1 MPTSRSPV
9 RRFLSVALIMA
20 ASLAAA
26 AGWGWWQ
33 YARAPLSLSA
43 PRLEV
48 DIERGTAG
56 QGIGNA
62 LRRQGVSV
70 SGLGLALAMRLR
82 GDASKIRAGS
92 YELISPITLQT
103 LLDRLTRGDASVR
116 DITFI
121 EGWTMR
127 QVRAALL
134 RQPDLR
140 AQSQAM
146 TDAEL
151 LAAVGAAETHPEGL
165 FAPDTYSFAPGTT
178 DIDVLRRA
186 YRLQQRR
193 LDAAWQA
200 RPKNADRPM
209 LQSPYQVLV
218 LASIIEKET
227 GRESDR
233 GRVAAVF
240 VNRLKRGMML
250 QSDPTTI
257 YGMGDAFDGNLRRRD
272 LKTDTPYNTYT
283 RNGLPPTP
291 IAMPG
296 SASIAAA
303 LNPATI
309 DALYFVARGDGSSE
323 FSDDLVA
330 HNRAVAR
337 YQKKLPDPMNPMPES
352 RRGLP

>member
-1 MPTSRSPV
+1 MPSRRPSF
-9 RRFLSVALIMA
+9 RRFLAFAMIA
-20 ASLAAA
+20 AICFAAA
-26 AGWGWWQ
+26 AGWAWWQ
-33 YARAPLSLSA
+33 YARAPLSMVS

-48 DIERGTAG
+48 DIDRGLAG

-70 SGLGLALAMRLR
+70 SGWMLSAAMRLR
-82 GDASKIRAGS
+82 GDAPKIRAGS
-92 YELISPITLQT
+92 YELIAPITLRT

-121 EGWTMR
+121 EGWNIR
-127 QVRAALL
+127 QVRLALS

-140 AQSQAM
+140 HSSQTM

-165 FAPDTYSFAPGTT
+165 FAPDSYSFAPGTI
-178 DIDVLRRA
+178 DIDILRRA
-186 YRLQQRR
+186 YRLQRKR
-193 LDAAWQA
+193 LEAAWQT
-200 RPKNADRPM
+200 RPTSAEPPI
-209 LQSPYQVLV
+209 LQSPYQLLV

-233 GRVAAVF
+233 ARVAAVF
-240 VNRLKRGMML
+240 INRLKRGMML

-257 YGMGDAFDGNLRRRD
+257 YGMGEAFDGNLRRRD
-272 LKTDTPYNTYT
+272 LRTDTPYNTYT

-296 SASIAAA
+296 SASMAAA
-303 LNPATI
+303 LNPARSE
-309 DALYFVARGDGSSE
+309 ALYFVARGDGSSE
-323 FSDDLVA
+323 FSDDLAA

-337 YQKKLPDPMNPMPES
+337 YQKKMPDPMNLPES
-352 RRGLP
+352 RRGPP

>member
-9 RRFLSVALIMA
+9 RQLLWVALIIV

-33 YARAPLSLSA
+33 YTSAPLSLSA

-48 DIERGTAG
+48 DIERGVAG
-56 QGIGNA
+56 PGIGSA

-70 SGLGLALAMRLR
+70 SGIGLAIAMRLR

-92 YELISPITLQT
+92 YELSAPITLRT

-116 DITFI
+116 DITII
-121 EGWTMR
+121 EGWNIR
-127 QVRAALL
+127 QVRSALL

-140 AQSQAM
+140 AQSQGM

-165 FAPDTYSFAPGTT
+165 FAPDTYSYAPGTT

-200 RPKNADRPM
+200 RPKSADRPL
-209 LQSPYQVLV
+209 LQSPYEVLV

-233 GRVAAVF
+233 ARVAAVF

-257 YGMGDAFDGNLRRRD
+257 YGLGEAFDGNLRRRD
-272 LKTDTPYNTYT
+272 LKADTPYNTYT

-291 IAMPG
+291 IATPG

-303 LNPATI
+303 LSPART
-309 DALYFVARGDGSSE
+309 DALYFVSKGDGSSE
-323 FSDDLVA
+323 FSDDLAA

-337 YQKKLPDPMNPMPES
+337 YQKKVPDPMNLPET
-352 RRGLP
+352 RRGTP

>member
-1 MPTSRSPV
+1 
-9 RRFLSVALIMA
+9 MA
-20 ASLAAA
+20 AGLAAA
-26 AGWGWWQ
+26 AGWAWWQ
-33 YARAPLSLSA
+33 YARVPLSLSA

-48 DIERGTAG
+48 AIERGTAG

-70 SGLGLALAMRLR
+70 SGPGLALAMRLR
-82 GDASKIRAGS
+82 GDAQKIRAGS
-92 YELISPITLQT
+92 YELISPITLQI
-103 LLDRLTRGDASVR
+103 LLDRLTRGDSSVR

-121 EGWTMR
+121 EGWNIR
-127 QVRAALL
+127 QVRAALQ
-134 RQPDLR
+134 REPDLR
-140 AQSQAM
+140 LQSPAM
-146 TDAEL
+146 SDAEL
-151 LAAVGAAETHPEGL
+151 LVAVGAAETHPEGL
-165 FAPDTYSFAPGTT
+165 FAPDTYSYVPGTT

-200 RPKNADRPM
+200 RPVSADRPM

-227 GRESDR
+227 GRDSDR
-233 GRVAAVF
+233 ARIAAVF

-257 YGMGDAFDGNLRRRD
+257 YGLGEAFDGNLRRRD
-272 LKTDTPYNTYT
+272 LRTDTPYNTYT

-296 SASIAAA
+296 TASIAAA
-303 LNPATI
+303 LSPASI
-309 DALYFVARGDGSSE
+309 EALYFVARGDGSSE
-323 FSDDLVA
+323 FSNDLAA

-337 YQKKLPDPMNPMPES
+337 YQKKMPES
-352 RRGLP
+352 MNLPETRRDMP

>member
-1 MPTSRSPV
+1 MSS
-9 RRFLSVALIMA
+9 
-20 ASLAAA
+20 
-26 AGWGWWQ
+26 
-33 YARAPLSLSA
+33 

-48 DIERGTAG
+48 EIERGLAG
-56 QGIGNA
+56 QGIANA

-70 SGLGLALAMRLR
+70 PGWVLSTAMRLR
-82 GDASKIRAGS
+82 GDAPKIRAGS
-92 YELISPITLQT
+92 YELIAPITLRT

-121 EGWTMR
+121 EGWNIR
-127 QVRAALL
+127 QVRLALS

-140 AQSQAM
+140 PQSQGM

-165 FAPDTYSFAPGTT
+165 FAPDSYSFAPGTT
-178 DIDVLRRA
+178 DIDILRRA
-186 YRLQQRR
+186 YRLQRKR

-200 RPKNADRPM
+200 RPASAEPPV
-209 LQSPYQVLV
+209 LQSPYQLLV

-233 GRVAAVF
+233 ARVAAVF

-257 YGMGDAFDGNLRRRD
+257 YGMGEAFDGNLRRRD
-272 LKTDTPYNTYT
+272 LRADTPYNTYT

-303 LNPATI
+303 LSPAKS

-323 FSDDLVA
+323 FSDDLAA

-337 YQKKLPDPMNPMPES
+337 YQKKVPDPMNPPES

>member
-1 MPTSRSPV
+1 
-9 RRFLSVALIMA
+9 MA
-20 ASLAAA
+20 S
-26 AGWGWWQ
+26 
-33 YARAPLSLSA
+33 

-48 DIERGTAG
+48 DIDRGLAG
-56 QGIGNA
+56 QGIGKA

-70 SGLGLALAMRLR
+70 PSWMLSAAMRLR
-82 GDASKIRAGS
+82 GDAPKIRAGS
-92 YELISPITLQT
+92 YELIAPITLRT

-121 EGWTMR
+121 EGWNIR
-127 QVRAALL
+127 QVRLALS
-134 RQPDLR
+134 RQPDL
-140 AQSQAM
+140 QHPSQAM

-151 LAAVGAAETHPEGL
+151 LAAVGATETHPEGL
-165 FAPDTYSFAPGTT
+165 FAPDSYSFAPGTT
-178 DIDVLRRA
+178 DIDILRRA
-186 YRLQQRR
+186 YRLQRKR
-193 LDAAWQA
+193 LEAAWQS
-200 RPKNADRPM
+200 RPTSTEPPL
-209 LQSPYQVLV
+209 LQSPYQLLV

-233 GRVAAVF
+233 ARVAAVF
-240 VNRLKRGMML
+240 INRLKRGMML

-257 YGMGDAFDGNLRRRD
+257 YGMGEAFDGNLRRRD
-272 LKTDTPYNTYT
+272 LSTYT

-303 LNPATI
+303 LNPVKS
-309 DALYFVARGDGSSE
+309 DALFFVARGDGSSE
-323 FSDDLVA
+323 FSDDLAA

-337 YQKKLPDPMNPMPES
+337 YQKKLPDPMNPPEL

>member
-1 MPTSRSPV
+1 MPSSRFSF
-9 RRFLSVALIMA
+9 RRLLSVAVIA
-20 ASLAAA
+20 ATCLAAA
-26 AGWGWWQ
+26 AGWAWWQ
-33 YARAPLSLSA
+33 YARAPLSMTST
-43 PRLEV
+43 RLEV
-48 DIERGTAG
+48 DIERGLAG

-62 LRRQGVSV
+62 LRRQGVTVPGWMLS
-70 SGLGLALAMRLR
+70 AAMRLR
-82 GDASKIRAGS
+82 GDAPKIRAGS
-92 YELISPITLQT
+92 YELIAPISLRT

-121 EGWTMR
+121 EGWNIR
-127 QVRAALL
+127 QVRLALS

-140 AQSQAM
+140 LQSQAM

-151 LAAVGAAETHPEGL
+151 LAAVGAPETHPEGL
-165 FAPDTYSFAPGTT
+165 FAPDSYSFAPGTT
-178 DIDVLRRA
+178 DIDILRRA
-186 YRLQQRR
+186 YRLQRKR

-200 RPKNADRPM
+200 RPTGAEPPI
-209 LQSPYQVLV
+209 LQSPYQLLV

-233 GRVAAVF
+233 ARVASVF

-257 YGMGDAFDGNLRRRD
+257 YGMGEAFDGNLRRRD

-303 LNPATI
+303 LNPARSE
-309 DALYFVARGDGSSE
+309 ALYFVARGDGSSE
-323 FSDDLVA
+323 FSDDLAA

-337 YQKKLPDPMNPMPES
+337 YQKKVPDPMNPPES